1 MHHTDEKNNA
11 DKGTGIM
18 TISYPAIMPKII
30 FPARNNADTFSQP
43 RITPKTHLSLA
54 SQCQLTSKDHMT
66 NSELFVIGTSF
77 ILGPNITE
85 ADCMTHNPVM
95 VGPRMKE
102 VPLTNVRCLNIY
114 HDRDMRSCSEEI
126 FA

>member
-1 MHHTDEKNNA
+1 MHHNNEKNND

-18 TISYPAIMPKII
+18 TISCPAIMPKII

-54 SQCQLTSKDHMT
+54 SQCQLTLKDHMT
-66 NSELFVIGTSF
+66 NSETFERGTSF

-85 ADCMTHNPVM
+85 ADRMTHNPFM

-102 VPLTNVRCLNIY
+102 VPLTNVRCLN
-114 HDRDMRSCSEEI
+114 HDRDLALSI
-126 FA
+126 